1 MGERRVTLAD
11 VARMA
16 GVSPTT
22 ASFVLSGRGP
32 QMRISREVEQRVLK
46 IADEVQYRPNI
57 VSVGLRTGTTR
68 TIGFVSDTVATSRF
82 AGDLIKGALEAARER
97 GVMLSIGETEGDVQL
112 ERVLVQAM
120 LDRQVDGIILASM
133 YTRAITVPSVLT
145 SAPAV
150 LLNALPKG
158 RSALPAVLPGE
169 ADAGRA
175 VARVL
180 LDAGHRDGIHM
191 IGAGP
196 EVGDVPAG
204 GVAAV
209 ERLTGIR
216 EVLGQANV
224 SLAGGTLCHAWEP
237 EVGQA
242 ATRALL
248 DRECPRALICLND
261 RLALGAYHA
270 LRDASLEVPA
280 DVSVVSFD
288 DDPIASWIRP
298 GLTTVALPH
307 YELGRKA
314 VEVLFAEIDQPELA
328 DRGAAVHRV
337 PMPLRARES
346 VAPPHAHQR
355 PNGHP
360 RSNGRR
366 NGGGS

>member
-1 MGERRVTLAD
+1 LSERRVTLAD
-11 VARMA
+11 VARLA

-32 QMRISREVEQRVLK
+32 EMRISRDVEQRVLK

-112 ERVLVQAM
+112 ERLLVQAM

-133 YTRAITVPSVLT
+133 YTRALTVPSVLT

-158 RSALPAVLPGE
+158 RSALPAVLPDE

-175 VARVL
+175 AARVL
-180 LDAGHRDGIHM
+180 LEAGHRDGIHL

-196 EVGDVPAG
+196 DVGDIPAG
-204 GVAAV
+204 GVAAA
-209 ERLTGIR
+209 ERITGIR

-224 SLAGGTLCHAWEP
+224 SVASGTLCHAWEP
-237 EVGQA
+237 EHGQA

-248 DRECPRALICLND
+248 DRERPGALICLND

-270 LRDASLEVPA
+270 LRDASLEVPG

-307 YELGRKA
+307 YALGRKA
-314 VEVLFAEIDQPELA
+314 VEVLFAEIDLREPA
-328 DRGAAVHRV
+328 DRRAAVHRV
-337 PMPLRARES
+337 PMPLRERES
-346 VAPPHAHQR
+346 VAPPPGHQ
-355 PNGHP
+355 
-360 RSNGRR
+360 RSNGHARS
-366 NGGGS
+366 NGGES